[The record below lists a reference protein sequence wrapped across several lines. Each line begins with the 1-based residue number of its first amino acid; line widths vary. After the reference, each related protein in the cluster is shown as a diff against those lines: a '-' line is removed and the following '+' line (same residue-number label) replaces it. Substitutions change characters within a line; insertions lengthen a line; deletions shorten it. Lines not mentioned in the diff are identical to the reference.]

1 MYCSFCCHCSSKL
14 RSTSQYCWKCQ
25 PNQSEVGP
33 PDWGS
38 PSCPNETEYPTC
50 SSASG
55 SRKTLSF
62 GRPVPQDKPK
72 VKTLEEYMQSKCK
85 EKISGHT
92 FRPKKKQKVGD
103 NSDEKVT
110 INIGLM
116 KIVDD
121 DLKPIWGKKT
131 SCCCCEEF

>member
-1 MYCSFCCHCSSKL
+1 M
-14 RSTSQYCWKCQ
+14 
-25 PNQSEVGP
+25 NQSEVGP

-38 PSCPNETEYPTC
+38 KSCHNETEYPT
-50 SSASG
+50 SASG

-121 DLKPIWGKKT
+121 DLKPIWGRKT